1 MSTIEKISKLLN
13 ILKMKNEPKS
23 YSVKMY
29 AELKLEDG
37 RIIATEDEQFMIGS
51 KVFAVSDDGEAS
63 ALSAGSY
70 TLDNGNKMT
79 IGDSSEILDLG
90 EEKEAEDVEASEEL
104 SEENTEENKEE
115 LADAEDTDWAKT
127 FEEIKDRVAELE
139 KAVFGDKAAE
149 ETEELSE
156 EKKTEMS
163 KQNDFLGELMTEI
176 EDLKNKV
183 VELSG
188 QPAEEGLKYNPEGE
202 NVNSS
207 VDLGKLSPMERTAY
221 YINNK

>member
-1 MSTIEKISKLLN
+1 
-13 ILKMKNEPKS
+13 MKNEPKS

-37 RIIATEDEQFMIGS
+37 RVIATEDEQFMIGS
-51 KVFAVSDDGEAS
+51 KVFAISDDGEAS
-63 ALSAGSY
+63 VLSAGSY
-70 TLDNGNKMT
+70 TMENGNKMT

-90 EEKEAEDVEASEEL
+90 EEKEAEDVVEATEEL
-104 SEENTEENKEE
+104 SEENTEELSEEKKEE
-115 LADAEDTDWAKT
+115 FDEPGETPAEKADWAETYEKL
-127 FEEIKDRVAELE
+127 KDRVAELE
-139 KAVFGDKAAE
+139 KAIFGDKAAE

-156 EKKTEMS
+156 ETKTEMS

-176 EDLKNKV
+176 EDLRNKV

-188 QPAEEGLKYNPEGE
+188 EPAEEGIKYNPEGQHF
-202 NVNSS
+202 NSTI
-207 VDLGKLSPMERTAY
+207 DLKKLSTKERAAY